1 MSGTSQANAYVTGAS
16 LLVMQNLKR
25 STNLTGAQLVKAVKL
40 ALMNAANPILDIN
53 YPGQII
59 SPRRQGAGQID
70 VAKAANL
77 TVSAEGTDDAGSVS
91 LQQFTGPQFSSQVQR

>member
-1 MSGTSQANAYVTGAS
+1 
-16 LLVMQNLKR
+16 MQNLKR

-91 LQQFTGPQFSSQVQR
+91 LQQFTGSKSFVITLENRGTDQQTYTLDLGKPAT